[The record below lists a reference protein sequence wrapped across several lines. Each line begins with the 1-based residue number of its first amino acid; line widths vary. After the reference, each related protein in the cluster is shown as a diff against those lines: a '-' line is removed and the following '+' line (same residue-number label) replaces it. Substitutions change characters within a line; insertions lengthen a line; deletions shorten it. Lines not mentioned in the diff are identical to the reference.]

1 MKLLG
6 LNSPEIFIILLI
18 LLSILGPKRIEKGF
32 LLFKKLLKF
41 LLSKDAGQ
49 SLANSKLKSE
59 EVEESEVKE
68 ETIEPELKAEQPEE
82 SELKEETVEP
92 EGKSIKSKKRT
103 VKDEIIDVE
112 VDSDN

>member
-18 LLSILGPKRIEKGF
+18 LLSILGPKIIEKGF

-41 LLSKDAGQ
+41 LLSEGEDQ
-49 SLANSKLKSE
+49 SLANSKVKKE
-59 EVEESEVKE
+59 EAEASEVKQ
-68 ETIEPELKAEQPEE
+68 ETID
-82 SELKEETVEP
+82 KEV
-92 EGKSIKSKKRT
+92 KSIKPKKRT